1 MEGGRGGRMT
11 NPKEPW
17 CTDCMKLLKEERKR
31 VNGNEE
37 KGLTREQY
45 MAAWDKT
52 HCERH
57 KIL

>member
-1 MEGGRGGRMT
+1 MT
-11 NPKEPW
+11 NPQEPW